1 MLIMPRRTSRW
12 KWPLCT
18 VLALSLALLTAWVT
32 PRSWIFLMPRAAPAD
47 GRSAGHAP
55 WRGLVLVPPPQVV
68 VIPDRSPPAEP
79 KPRPQAPPA
88 VGAEDPRWWTA
99 GWGLQTLARSQAVLL
114 GPGRPSARDS
124 AEVLLKM
131 LAVPGDLLTLARPDS
146 VLAAR
151 LLWASLQETFSL
163 QELKPY
169 LAAMTR
175 AAVYADIQAQAA
187 DLYDD
192 FLRQEIRTP
201 D

>member
-1 MLIMPRRTSRW
+1 M
-12 KWPLCT
+12 
-18 VLALSLALLTAWVT
+18 
-32 PRSWIFLMPRAAPAD
+32 
-47 GRSAGHAP
+47 
-55 WRGLVLVPPPQVV
+55 PPPQIEVV
-68 VIPDRSPPAEP
+68 PDQFPSP
-79 KPRPQAPPA
+79 KPQRHPTAPPA
-88 VGAEDPRWWTA
+88 VGAEDPRWWT
-99 GWGLQTLARSQAVLL
+99 GNWRLQTLAESREVLL
-114 GPGRPSARDS
+114 GTGMPSARDS
-124 AEVLLKM
+124 AEVLLRM
-131 LAVPGDLLTLARPDS
+131 LKVPGDFLTSARPDS

-169 LAAMTR
+169 LAALTR